1 MPIAF
6 KPEETFRDDFTF
18 RNSPEA
24 IRRFP
29 FPFAEDAYSYSVNI
43 EPLVPAGPKG
53 GCYEHPIDVD
63 EHYVAEC
70 RERAIVLRQQPG
82 RYLSLPHVMA
92 AQWDVLELIMTSF
105 ARDYPEHFSL
115 ARDGARWRWVN
126 RPLGIDE
133 TFTFG
138 DPASLPCEPLEHVTR
153 QAQ

>member
-29 FPFAEDAYSYSVNI
+29 FPFAEDAFMYSVNI
-43 EPLVPAGPKG
+43 EPHTAGRQG
-53 GCYEHPIDVD
+53 TCFEFPIDID
-63 EHYVAEC
+63 EHYIAEC
-70 RERAIVLRQQPG
+70 RERAICLKEPG
-82 RYLSLPHVMA
+82 RCLALPHMMP
-92 AQWDVLELIMTSF
+92 AQWDVLELIMASL

-115 ARDGARWRWVN
+115 QREGTCWHWAN
-126 RPLGIDE
+126 RPLGIED

-138 DPASLPCEPLEHVTR
+138 EDRKSVV
-153 QAQ
+153 